1 MTTIQK
7 NPIVLNAPRDWE
19 VWIDMIQNRAKVAN
33 VWKYIDPET
42 PKENLPILT
51 RPAPPTA
58 RDVNP
63 AKTLISELTP
73 IEVEELKSLR
83 EDRKDRNR
91 EYERQQSAIRD
102 LHTLIHETVSRF
114 YYTYLL
120 KKETLHDMIVALKLR
135 IAPTDR
141 AREIELTNQYQKLK
155 KVQKTQNIDEWLKTW
170 ETTYTNCMEYQIPE
184 IAKSRL
190 IYDFLQ
196 AVKDVAPDFTGY
208 WKVRIQSSEQLGE
221 KIPDVYQLL
230 EHFRNHIRIEN
241 AENAQMTHG
250 AFGASFQGQQLD
262 KKEDEKKE
270 KEYKPCLCGKKHRF
284 KTCWYLIEI
293 LRPAEWKP
301 DPEIE
306 KQIKEKLEKSSKLRD
321 IIERIRKQVT
331 SKKEEGKS
339 QKPATFMT
347 SVFNSELSTYMLCK
361 SVILDSGAIIHVY
374 NNCER
379 FQSLRLVGKEEFIY
393 AGNTTIPIEGFE
405 NAIITINT
413 LEG

>member
-1 MTTIQK
+1 
-7 NPIVLNAPRDWE
+7 
-19 VWIDMIQNRAKVAN
+19 
-33 VWKYIDPET
+33 
-42 PKENLPILT
+42 
-51 RPAPPTA
+51 
-58 RDVNP
+58 
-63 AKTLISELTP
+63 
-73 IEVEELKSLR
+73 
-83 EDRKDRNR
+83 
-91 EYERQQSAIRD
+91 
-102 LHTLIHETVSRF
+102 
-114 YYTYLL
+114 
-120 KKETLHDMIVALKLR
+120 
-135 IAPTDR
+135 
-141 AREIELTNQYQKLK
+141 
-155 KVQKTQNIDEWLKTW
+155 
-170 ETTYTNCMEYQIPE
+170 MEYQIPE
-184 IAKSRL
+184 IAKSRP

-221 KIPDVYQLL
+221 RIPDVYQLL

-347 SVFNSELSTYMLCK
+347 SVFNSESSAYMLCK
-361 SVILDSGAIIHVY
+361 SVILDSGATIHVC
-374 NNCER
+374 NNRER
-379 FQSLRLVGKEEFIY
+379 FQSLRPVGKEEFIY
-393 AGNTTIPIEGFE
+393 AGNTTIPIEGFG

-413 LEG
+413 PEGQKEIELADAAYVPSFHTTVASLKKFVVKDVHLDTKKNRLTYQEQTYCELGEHYGQWTLEFHEPPSSFPAHMAQQPDSIPDLWYQRLGHIGPEAVKHLPEIEKNGMGTPKTIDCETCSISKTHQIISRQPQARANKPFKKIHFDLIQMTPAYNGD